1 MPHCISRQKSKETL
15 EPGAGN
21 THNDSYCPVD
31 ERKDQDIF
39 MCKYSIIVPVYKVE
53 KELPRCI
60 ESILNQTLTDFELI
74 LVDDGSPDGSGM
86 ICDRY
91 AAKDPRIHVI
101 HQENGGVSRARNTG
115 LDIAAG
121 QYVVFI
127 DSDDF
132 VENKYLET
140 FDADDSDLV
149 VSCTTV
155 YEADGH
161 IKETTFEA
169 DRVIEVSK
177 EDDYINFLKKWY
189 ALQVCGKRFKHLLI
203 GAQRFDETFKYG
215 EDSIFVAQY
224 LLKINNLRICSS
236 ATYNYCLSNA
246 ESLTKQVTKT
256 WFVSYSALQE
266 ELFNLF
272 DGHEKTRQYLAEKY
286 CWVSEKEISKICSS
300 DQPEKSKRS
309 AIQTVLCSHY
319 LLVCIKK
326 CRKNLSFRTR
336 VLFRCKSSRLVLLR
350 YRFRH
355 INSY

>member
-1 MPHCISRQKSKETL
+1 MELGAVSTL
-15 EPGAGN
+15 IDA
-21 THNDSYCPVD
+21 HCPVD
-31 ERKDQDIF
+31 KGKDQDIF

-91 AAKDPRIHVI
+91 ATKDPRIHVI
-101 HQENGGVSRARNTG
+101 HQENGGVSRARNAG

-121 QYVVFI
+121 RYVVFI

-224 LLKINNLRICSS
+224 LLRINNLRICSS

-266 ELFNLF
+266 KLFNLF
-272 DGHEKTRQYLAEKY
+272 DGHEKTQQYLAEKF
-286 CWVSEKEISKICSS
+286 CWVAEKEIIKICSS
-300 DQPEKSKRS
+300 EQPEKVKRS
-309 AIQTVLCSHY
+309 DLLC
-319 LLVCIKK
+319 LLNSDFFLFCMKK
-326 CRKNLSFRTR
+326 CKKNLSIRTR
-336 VLFRCKSSRLVLLR
+336 VLFNCKSPRLILLSYKFLR
-350 YRFRH
+350 E
-355 INSY
+355 NSSPKGK